1 MKNVIYLGKT
11 DEKTNPRD
19 PFVFYKKG
27 HFYHLFSKNDGLYIK
42 ESDTLEDLANLRPT
56 KIFDAYPFKELW
68 APELHVIDD
77 KCYIYVAMDDGDNFN
92 HRMYVL
98 ENNSSNPLDMFHI
111 HGQIITNPDKWAID
125 GSILRYQGKMYFIW
139 SGWEGDVNVAQN
151 IYIQEM
157 KDQFSTVGERLLL
170 SKPEFDWEI
179 KGSNVETGA
188 PTINE
193 GPYAVYGEK
202 LIHIVYSASG
212 SWCDDYCLGLL
223 TFKGGNIMDIKNWI
237 KNDKPILNKTETA
250 LGPGHASFF
259 DDPRSGKTYI
269 TYHLFNTDC
278 RNGWSDTH
286 AIIQEYHMEND
297 YPVLDK
303 PVNFFRDK

>member
-1 MKNVIYLGKT
+1 MSKAIYLGTT
-11 DEKTNPRD
+11 DKNTNPRD
-19 PFVFYKKG
+19 PFVFYKRG
-27 HFYHLFSKNDGLYIK
+27 NFYHLFSRNDGLWIK
-42 ESDTLEDLANLRPT
+42 ESKTLEGLANIAPT
-56 KIFDAYPFKELW
+56 KVFDAGEFKELW
-68 APELHVIDD
+68 APELHFIDD

-98 ENNSSNPLDMFHI
+98 ENHSSNPLDKFKL
-111 HGQIITNPDKWAID
+111 HGQIVTDENKWAID
-125 GSILRYQGKMYFIW
+125 GSLLRYKDKLYFIW
-139 SGWEGDVNVAQN
+139 SGWEEDVNVAQN

-157 KDQFSTVGERLLL
+157 IDPFTTTGKRVLL
-170 SKPEFDWEI
+170 SRPEYEWE
-179 KGSNVETGA
+179 KLGSDIENGA

-202 LIHIVYSASG
+202 LIHIVYSGSG

-223 TFKGGNIMDIKNWI
+223 TFKGGDILNPKNWI
-237 KNDKPILNKTETA
+237 KKDKPILSKTFTA

-259 DDPRSGKTYI
+259 DDPRDGKKYV
-269 TYHLFNTDC
+269 TYHLFNTDS

-286 AIIQEYHMEND
+286 AMIQEYHMVDD

-303 PVNFFRDK
+303 PINHFRD